1 MLNQDPLSDHHTM
14 QKKLFQSSKIMARLI
29 YKFLSLL
36 VLTVSSIY
44 INSCNGQD
52 NIPTPDTV
60 GTKTRS
66 KIFSRNESVEVINKL
81 HGLSV
86 AAQNN
91 IIAEYGTDQKD
102 LLYVSL
108 YQNSD
113 SAVIAFNEMIKKIA
127 HNNKGPFHHL
137 IQLSETGKNAYFL
150 MGMGASHYVF
160 ISDNFIIW
168 FQTYQSF
175 GKEIP
180 ESILSYYP
188 PDRISKQR

>member
-1 MLNQDPLSDHHTM
+1 
-14 QKKLFQSSKIMARLI
+14 MARLI
-29 YKFLSLL
+29 YKYLSLF

-44 INSCNGQD
+44 INSCNNQD
-52 NIPTPDTV
+52 ILPTPDKV

-66 KIFSRNESVEVINKL
+66 KIFSRNESVEAINKL

-91 IIAEYGTDQKD
+91 IIAEYGIDQKD
-102 LLYVSL
+102 LLYVSF

-113 SAVIAFNEMIKKIA
+113 SAVVAFNEMIKKIA
-127 HNNKGPFHHL
+127 HNKKGPFYHL
-137 IQLSETGKNAYFL
+137 VQLNEAGENAFFL

-160 ISDNFIIW
+160 ISANFIIW

-180 ESILSYYP
+180 ESILNYYP
-188 PDRISKQR
+188 PDPISKQR